1 MTSGQ
6 QTVKDGGR
14 SVAGIDWTPWLG
26 KARDEVDWVT
36 PTHVAAWNAT
46 LDRDVPFPTEGEA
59 APLGLHWALFPPLAR
74 ASELGDDGHARTGT
88 FLPPVPLP
96 RRMWAGSRLRF
107 HQPLRVGA
115 RVDRRSVVSQI
126 AEKASRTGPLIFVT
140 VNHTLTANGE
150 VAMEEAQDLVY
161 REPPGRS
168 PERVLDPSPAGAWRR
183 TVNPDET
190 LLFRYSALT
199 FNGHRIHYDRRYAE
213 ETEGYPGLV
222 VHGPLIATL
231 LLRLLAE
238 RQPESTVTRFEF
250 KAVRPTF
257 DVAPFEIHGDPGDD
271 PTVVRLWSTNARAET
286 AVEAQA
292 WIR

>member
-1 MTSGQ
+1 
-6 QTVKDGGR
+6 
-14 SVAGIDWTPWLG
+14 VAGTDWTPWLG
-26 KARDEVDWVT
+26 RTLDEVDWVT

-46 LDRDVPFPTEGEA
+46 LDLSVPFPTEGEM
-59 APLGLHWALFPPLAR
+59 APLGFHWALFPPLTR
-74 ASELGDDGHARTGT
+74 ASALGDDGHARTGT

-96 RRMWAGSRLRF
+96 RRMWAGSRLTFRRA
-107 HQPLRVGA
+107 LRVGA
-115 RVDRRSVVSQI
+115 RVDRRSVVSLI
-126 AEKASRTGPLIFVT
+126 AEKNSRSGPLLFVT
-140 VNHTLTANGE
+140 VNHTITSDGE

-161 REPPGRS
+161 REAPGRMTQRIA
-168 PERVLDPSPAGAWRR
+168 EASPAGAWRR
-183 TVNPDET
+183 KVHPHET

-231 LLRLLAE
+231 LLQLLTE
-238 RQPESTVTRFEF
+238 QKPESTVTRFEF

-257 DVAPFEIHGDPGDD
+257 DVAPFEIHGNPGDD
-271 PTVVRLWSTNARAET
+271 PTLVRLWSTNARGET
-286 AVEAQA
+286 AVEAEA